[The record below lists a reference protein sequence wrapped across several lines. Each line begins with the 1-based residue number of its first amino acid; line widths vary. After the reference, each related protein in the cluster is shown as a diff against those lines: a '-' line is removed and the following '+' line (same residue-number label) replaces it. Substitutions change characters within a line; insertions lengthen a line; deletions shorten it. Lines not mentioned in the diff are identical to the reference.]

1 VGGGEVPRLL
11 DLKSYTVSTQPR
23 CKGISRFSLGDIDR
37 CPPGLRA
44 YIFIRTK
51 PGTSENVVKRIR
63 ERVSETILADSI
75 YGRFD
80 AIVVVDAPSFDRLN
94 EIVYRVIASDP
105 DIIHTE
111 TSLTL
116 S

>member
-1 VGGGEVPRLL
+1 ML
-11 DLKSYTVSTQPR
+11 S
-23 CKGISRFSLGDIDR
+23 
-37 CPPGLRA
+37 GLRV
-44 YIFIRTK
+44 YIFVRTK
-51 PGTSENVVKRIR
+51 PGTSEDVVKRIKEKVR
-63 ERVSETILADSI
+63 EVLLADSI

-80 AIVVVDAPSFDRLN
+80 AVIVLDVQSFDRLN

-105 DIIHTE
+105 DVIHTE

>member
-1 VGGGEVPRLL
+1 M
-11 DLKSYTVSTQPR
+11 
-23 CKGISRFSLGDIDR
+23 SL
-37 CPPGLRA
+37 GLRA
-44 YIFIRTK
+44 YILIRAK
-51 PGTSENVVKRIR
+51 PGTSEDVVRRIKEKVR
-63 ERVSETILADSI
+63 EVLLADSV

-80 AIVVVDAPSFDRLN
+80 AIVVLDVPSFDRLN

-105 DIIHTE
+105 DIVHTE